1 MPSAPTR
8 QHPRA
13 QRASR
18 LANIRGG
25 HVAGRRAR
33 SLRLLRGSLKLL
45 CLCSAGAVA
54 VGCGARQATG
64 TTGHHAR
71 KAETI
76 QSEGA
81 ARKAQRMLW
90 KVGLESAEAS
100 ALQRSLSAYYTALA
114 IPLIAND
121 DYDAVAALFRRTTR
135 LYSPAQL
142 ERGAFTSALG
152 PLADY
157 LYEYGSRRGDEARV
171 LSALF
176 VRARLAERPEADRT
190 AYAELLAWGE
200 EVRATLGSEVDS
212 LSGRLD
218 VATEHSNLL
227 PAESVLQQVA
237 ALMQARRTHILQLIK
252 DTKDA
257 TKLASPDLFRQNR
270 SALPLLA
277 RAPLDVAAVFMEHG
291 DMQSAVEEVRKL
303 EASGPAQGRLVAALV
318 TASQTDDKGLAARFE
333 LATALSEQRPE
344 LTLGLCRSALPIA
357 PLDPRFRLCLARV
370 ASLEQRLDD
379 ASAWYRDAVD
389 LAPDNRE
396 LYDEALERLA
406 VLVQQ
411 GLFDTDSE
419 QARGVASITEALLK
433 ERIEGWPDIP
443 PTVAPAALYLL
454 FGMLD
459 MNAGDV
465 VQARERFELSL
476 AESPTPDVLLQ
487 LGLLEA
493 RLGNFKSS
501 TEHLSAAVK
510 LAEQDPAL
518 SPGKRAEFV
527 EQLADIQRRSTGI
540 ESARATYEHALSLW
554 SEAGDEL
561 TGPGLAMFHVRRGII
576 FDRLANTTSARR
588 EFQSAMD
595 AAPGWREP
603 YASLLAHLL
612 VSSGDVQLASYVF
625 RQANRKLTL
634 EPEWK
639 VYFGLWVQNLAQ
651 MRNESV
657 PKGLDD
663 MLKELAKGPGWWA
676 KLAGF
681 STGMLQGDALISA
694 ANTRGEKAEAC
705 FYVALAKLQDGQS
718 SAASALLKK
727 VIETNMVSYYEFVMA
742 GELLDKLHPGSGA
755 ADKAA
760 GLRRTSR

>member
-1 MPSAPTR
+1 MLWRTLRSPNKPA
-8 QHPRA
+8 
-13 QRASR
+13 
-18 LANIRGG
+18 RGIG
-25 HVAGRRAR
+25 ALELLS
-33 SLRLLRGSLKLL
+33 SLRSWRCRSVL
-45 CLCSAGAVA
+45 CLYGACA
-54 VGCGARQATG
+54 LGLGCGARQRTG
-64 TTGHHAR
+64 DTANHAQVSAAI
-71 KAETI
+71 K
-76 QSEGA
+76 SEGD
-81 ARKAQRMLW
+81 ARKAQRELW
-90 KVGLESAEAS
+90 KVGLEAPGAEP
-100 ALQRSLSAYYTALA
+100 LQRSLSAYYTALA
-114 IPLIAND
+114 TPLIASD
-121 DYDAVAALFRRTTR
+121 DYDAVAALFRRVTH

-142 ERGAFTSALG
+142 ERGAFTSALS

-157 LYEYGSRRGDEARV
+157 LHEHGSRRGDEARV

-176 VRARLAERPEADRT
+176 VRARIADRQEADSK
-190 AYAELLAWGE
+190 AYTELLAWGE

-218 VATEHSNLL
+218 VATEHSDML
-227 PAESVLQQVA
+227 PAQSVLELVA
-237 ALMQARRTHILQLIK
+237 GLMHARRNQILQLLK

-257 TKLASPDLFRQNR
+257 TQLASPDLFRQNR

-291 DMQSAVEEVRKL
+291 DMQRAVEEVRKL
-303 EASGPAQGRLVAALV
+303 EASGPAQGRLVAALI
-318 TASQTDDKGLAARFE
+318 TASQTDADGLSARFE
-333 LATALSEQRPE
+333 LATALAEQRPE

-379 ASAWYRDAVD
+379 ASAWYRDAVN
-389 LAPDNRE
+389 LAPENRE

-419 QARGVASITEALLK
+419 QARGVAAITEDLLN
-433 ERIEGWPDIP
+433 ERISGWPDTP
-443 PTVAPAALYLL
+443 PSVAPAALYLL

-465 VQARERFELSL
+465 TEARARFELSL
-476 AESPTPDVLLQ
+476 AEEPTPDVLLQ

-493 RLGNFKSS
+493 RLGNFEAS
-501 TEHLSAAVK
+501 TRHLKAAVK
-510 LAEQDPAL
+510 LSEEDPSL
-518 SPGKRAEFV
+518 NPGKRAEFV
-527 EQLADIQRRSTGI
+527 EQLADIQRRSVGM
-540 ESARATYEHALSLW
+540 EGAKSTYERALSLW
-554 SEAGDEL
+554 TEAGDGL
-561 TGPGLAMFHVRRGII
+561 TGPGLAMFYVRRGII
-576 FDRLANTTSARR
+576 FDRLANASSARR

-639 VYFGLWVQNLAQ
+639 VYFGLWVKNLAE
-651 MRNESV
+651 MRDEPV
-657 PKGLDD
+657 PSGLGD
-663 MLKELAKGPGWWA
+663 MLRELAKGPGWWA
-676 KLAGF
+676 KLADFAAGGL
-681 STGMLQGDALISA
+681 SGADLIA
-694 ANTRGEKAEAC
+694 AAQTRGEKAEAC
-705 FYVALAKLQDGQS
+705 FYVALAKLQAGERG
-718 SAASALLKK
+718 SATALLKQ

-742 GELLDKLHPGSGA
+742 GELLDKLHPGSSA
-755 ADKAA
+755 AHKAT